1 MARTD
6 QTARVAPYLQE
17 LMDND
22 YVQENLREGISRLR
36 AAYERAQK
44 RRVEPTR
51 DEKLQEQVR
60 SAAQS
65 ITEAARAL
73 RNGRRKPE
81 PRWGPRL
88 AAVAGLAVAGGV
100 AALWARERLAGQSA
114 DAATDGPGLS

>member
-1 MARTD
+1 MATMD
-6 QTARVAPYLQE
+6 QTARVAPYLKE

-22 YVQENLREGISRLR
+22 YVQQNLREGITRLR
-36 AAYERAQK
+36 AAYDRAQK

-51 DEKLQEQVR
+51 DEKLRQQVS

-73 RNGRRKPE
+73 QSGRRKPE

-88 AAVAGLAVAGGV
+88 AVLAGLAVAGGV
-100 AALWARERLAGQSA
+100 AALWARERLVDQPTPAGADQS
-114 DAATDGPGLS
+114 GLS

>member
-1 MARTD
+1 MATMD
-6 QTARVAPYLQE
+6 QTARVAPYLKE

-22 YVQENLREGISRLR
+22 YVQQNLREGITRLR
-36 AAYERAQK
+36 AAYDRAQK

-51 DEKLQEQVR
+51 DEKLRQQVS

-73 RNGRRKPE
+73 QSGRRKPE

-88 AAVAGLAVAGGV
+88 AVLAGLAVAGGV
-100 AALWARERLAGQSA
+100 AALWARERLVDQPTPAGA
-114 DAATDGPGLS
+114 DSSGLS